1 MRQRTS
7 GPSVEVPYEYTLN
20 DGGRKGIMAVGPVEN
35 KRELHV
41 RMPSGFKA
49 DVQITPQSTAN
60 APGTGV

>member
-1 MRQRTS
+1 M
-7 GPSVEVPYEYTLN
+7 EVPYEYTLN